1 MDAKQ
6 DEISLIGHKLV
17 YAKNIVA
24 PGQLNVLM
32 KLATQGCF
40 YGVTVQYR
48 TTSAIG
54 WWEGR
59 LGKII
64 SMLFKQTSWNQTWL
78 LLCLFT
84 KHGCNVGIR
93 ASKIVCGLRFR
104 KVALIFQVQNVA
116 SICVPVFKAK
126 NHKTLVVV
134 VSCLLVNKLIWW
146 MTFWVLMAFL
156 RNIWWFWSRLKITVV
171 VGQR

>member
-93 ASKIVCGLRFR
+93 ASKIVCLWI
-104 KVALIFQVQNVA
+104 KVQKGCLNLSSAKCGMDLCACVQGKGPWN
-116 SICVPVFKAK
+116 
-126 NHKTLVVV
+126 L
-134 VSCLLVNKLIWW
+134 SCCSF
-146 MTFWVLMAFL
+146 MSACE
-156 RNIWWFWSRLKITVV
+156 
-171 VGQR
+171 